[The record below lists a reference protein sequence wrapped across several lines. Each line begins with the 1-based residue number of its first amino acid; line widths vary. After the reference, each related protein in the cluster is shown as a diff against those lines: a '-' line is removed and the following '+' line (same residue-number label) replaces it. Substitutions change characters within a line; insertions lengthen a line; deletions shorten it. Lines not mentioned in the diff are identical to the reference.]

1 MSDNTTSTQG
11 ALAQFE
17 TPKGIYHACEQV
29 RDAGFQD
36 WDAHTPFPIHGL
48 EKAMG
53 LSRSK
58 VGFVV
63 AAFAVVGLSIALLMQ
78 WWMSAVDY
86 PVIIAGKPYA
96 SWPAFV
102 PITFE
107 LTVLFSA
114 FGAFLGMLGINQLPK
129 HYHWVFHSERFEA
142 ASDDKFFVSIEAS
155 DAKFNAEETVTFLRS
170 LGASHV
176 ELVEG

>member
-1 MSDNTTSTQG
+1 MAETTTTAQG
-11 ALAQFE
+11 ILAQFE
-17 TPKGIYHACEQV
+17 TPKEIYHACEQV

-36 WDAHTPFPIHGL
+36 WDAHTPFPVHGL

-53 LSRSK
+53 APRSK
-58 VGFVV
+58 VGFIV
-63 AAFAVVGLSIALLMQ
+63 AICAVTGMSIALLMQ

-86 PVIIAGKPYA
+86 PVVIAGKPYA

-102 PITFE
+102 PVTFE

-114 FGAFLGMLGINQLPK
+114 FGAVLGMLAINQLPK
-129 HYHWVFHSERFEA
+129 HYHWVFLSERFAA

-155 DAKFNAEETVTFLRS
+155 DAKFNPEENISFLRS
-170 LGASHV
+170 IGASHV

>member
-1 MSDNTTSTQG
+1 MAETTTTAQG
-11 ALAQFE
+11 ILAQFE
-17 TPKGIYHACEQV
+17 TPKEIYHACEHV

-36 WDAHTPFPIHGL
+36 WDAHTPFPVHGL

-53 LSRSK
+53 APRSK
-58 VGFVV
+58 VGFIV
-63 AAFAVVGLSIALLMQ
+63 AVCAVTGMSIALLMQ

-86 PVIIAGKPYA
+86 PVVIAGKPYA

-102 PITFE
+102 PVTFE

-114 FGAFLGMLGINQLPK
+114 FGAVLGMLAINQLPK
-129 HYHWVFHSERFEA
+129 HYHWVFLSDRFAA

-155 DAKFNAEETVTFLRS
+155 DAKFDAEETVSFLRS
-170 LGASHV
+170 IGASHV

>member
-1 MSDNTTSTQG
+1 MTVTANAQG
-11 ALAQFE
+11 ALAEFDSARA
-17 TPKGIYHACEQV
+17 IYQACEKV
-29 RDAGFQD
+29 RDAGFED
-36 WDAHTPFPIHGL
+36 WDAHTPFPVHGL

-63 AAFAVVGLSIALLMQ
+63 AAFAVTGLSIALLMQ

-86 PVIIAGKPYA
+86 AVVIAGKPYA

-114 FGAFLGMLGINQLPK
+114 FGALLGMLGLNQLPK
-129 HYHWVFHSERFEA
+129 HYHWVFHSQRFEA

-155 DAKFNAEETVTFLRS
+155 DAKFDAAETLTFLRS

-176 ELVEG
+176 EIVEA